1 MLRLCLTAQQ
11 IDIEA
16 CVLLRLLL
24 VKASKQIETRRL
36 FRHLNLLFLSLR
48 LLNVSVRH
56 VLQAK
61 SSDRRCRLR
70 TRLAQRFERLKATNQ
85 IRLTAACSANTFNI
99 DVQLFTGLERKVLA
113 AINLRLLVDALL
125 KFVILHILVKCADEI
140 EAVVALRELQPDI
153 CFLASLLI
161 NQQKCKEP
169 RAVDTSLHESAIIFR
184 LEN

>member
-1 MLRLCLTAQQ
+1 M
-11 IDIEA
+11 
-16 CVLLRLLL
+16 
-24 VKASKQIETRRL
+24 
-36 FRHLNLLFLSLR
+36 LFLSFR
-48 LLNVSVRH
+48 LLNVSVGH

-61 SSDRRCRLR
+61 SSNRRCRLC
-70 TRLAQRFERLKATNQ
+70 TRLAQRFEWLKTTNQ
-85 IRLTAACSANTFNI
+85 TRLIAALPANTFDI

-113 AINLRLLVDALL
+113 AINLCMLVDALF
-125 KFVILHILVKCADEI
+125 KFVVLHILLKCADEI

-169 RAVDTSLHESAIIFR
+169 RAVDASLHESVIIFG